1 MRAATATKPKKIDAF
16 RKEPSV
22 NKKYL
27 PYSYH
32 LNDYVVS
39 MENGDLMAFFKL
51 DGRTHDCASDRELV
65 TWHKDLNTL
74 VKSFG
79 TDQIELWT
87 HEYHHEAKE
96 YPDGEY
102 DQFFP
107 AYVDKY
113 NRKLHGDSKQLIND
127 LYLTVIYKQVGDKTQ
142 KFLSKFEKPTREQ
155 IQQMQNEALEG
166 LEDVSEQILEA
177 MKPYGIQQLG
187 IYYRDKRGNEIPA
200 PDKKERE
207 ELAEVDETDVFDEAV
222 VIERNE
228 PEPSQAHA
236 YSKALE
242 FLYFLANMEWAI
254 VPVCRERIRD
264 YIMDNRPVSSLWGD
278 VIQIRTVD
286 HNFYTTGI
294 EFRDY
299 EEETEPGQLNML
311 KEADFEYLLTQS
323 FSCLSESS
331 AKTFLTHQEKSL
343 QETRDR
349 AQSQLAQLGTALDM
363 LTSREFVMGYHH
375 GTVHVWDKDQN
386 AVQRKARRVKVML
399 TGCGVVGGT
408 ISLASEA
415 AYFAKLPGNQKWAP
429 RPVPVNSWNFLH
441 FSSFHNFMRGKPDNN
456 PWGPALTMFRTISGT
471 PLYFNFHVTP
481 LEELSYGKR
490 PLGHALITGMS
501 GEGKTTLLNFL
512 LAQSMKYSPRL
523 FVYDRDRGM
532 EPFIRSVGGYYK
544 VLQQGMPSGFAPLQI
559 EPTKRNIALIKNL
572 FRICVETTN
581 NGPISATMATELAE
595 GVDAVMGEGSLI
607 PREARTVTILD
618 GYVNEV
624 VENGVSLKGL
634 LREWTRKG
642 QYGWLFDNDKDS
654 LDLSTND
661 IFGFD
666 LSEFI
671 AAKEEV
677 SSPART
683 PLMMY
688 LLYRVRDSI
697 DGKRRVIQ
705 CFDEFHAYLDDPV
718 IEREVKRGI
727 KTDRKKDAI
736 YVFATQEP
744 NDALSSRIGRTI
756 MSQTVTK
763 ICLRDPEAIRTDYAF
778 LTDAEYDAL
787 MSITE
792 HSRQFLVKQGQ
803 QSAIASFNLYPRN
816 SDDIDADI
824 KTMDNILS
832 VLSGE
837 PQNAEIAHELV
848 ERLGNEPEV
857 WLKEYWRLTA

>member
-1 MRAATATKPKKIDAF
+1 FCGACGNNRTNRGGFQFAAA
-16 RKEPSV
+16 R
-22 NKKYL
+22 L
-27 PYSYH
+27 P
-32 LNDYVVS
+32 
-39 MENGDLMAFFKL
+39 
-51 DGRTHDCASDRELV
+51 
-65 TWHKDLNTL
+65 W
-74 VKSFG
+74 
-79 TDQIELWT
+79 
-87 HEYHHEAKE
+87 
-96 YPDGEY
+96 
-102 DQFFP
+102 
-107 AYVDKY
+107 
-113 NRKLHGDSKQLIND
+113 
-127 LYLTVIYKQVGDKTQ
+127 
-142 KFLSKFEKPTREQ
+142 
-155 IQQMQNEALEG
+155 
-166 LEDVSEQILEA
+166 
-177 MKPYGIQQLG
+177 
-187 IYYRDKRGNEIPA
+187 
-200 PDKKERE
+200 
-207 ELAEVDETDVFDEAV
+207 
-222 VIERNE
+222 
-228 PEPSQAHA
+228 
-236 YSKALE
+236 

-254 VPVCRERIRD
+254 VPVCRDRIRE

-278 VIQIRTVD
+278 VVQIRTVD

-294 EFRDY
+294 EFREY
-299 EEETEPGQLNML
+299 EEDTEPGQLNML

-375 GTVHVWDKDQN
+375 GTVHVWDNDQN

-415 AYFAKLPGNQKWAP
+415 AYYARLPGNQKWAP
-429 RPVPVNSWNFLH
+429 RPVPINSWNFLH
-441 FSSFHNFMRGKPDNN
+441 FSPFHNFMRGKPDNN

-512 LAQSMKYSPRL
+512 LAQSMKYNPRL

-634 LREWTRKG
+634 LREWTREG

-654 LDLSTND
+654 LDLSAND

-763 ICLRDPEAIRTDYAF
+763 ICLRDPEAIREDYAF

-824 KTMDNILS
+824 KTMDNVLS

-848 ERLGNEPEV
+848 ERLGNDPEV

>member
-1 MRAATATKPKKIDAF
+1 MRAATATKPKKIDAY

-32 LNDYVVS
+32 LNDYVIS

-79 TDQIELWT
+79 TDHVELWT

-102 DQFFP
+102 DHFFP
-107 AYVDKY
+107 AYIDQY

-142 KFLSKFEKPTREQ
+142 KFLAKFEKPTRDE

-166 LEDVSEQILEA
+166 LEDISEQILEA
-177 MKPYGIQQLG
+177 MKPYGFSSWVSIIVTNAVLKFLRLIKKNVKNLLKSMNQTFLTKPLLSNATSLNLRRLTLIQ
-187 IYYRDKRGNEIPA
+187 KRWSSFISSQIWNGPSCLFAVIVSVSTSWTTALLA
-200 PDKKERE
+200 P
-207 ELAEVDETDVFDEAV
+207 
-222 VIERNE
+222 
-228 PEPSQAHA
+228 
-236 YSKALE
+236 
-242 FLYFLANMEWAI
+242 
-254 VPVCRERIRD
+254 CG
-264 YIMDNRPVSSLWGD
+264 GD
-278 VIQIRTVD
+278 VVQIRTVD

-294 EFRDY
+294 EFREY
-299 EEETEPGQLNML
+299 EEDTEPGQLNML

-375 GTVHVWDKDQN
+375 GTVHVWDNDQN

-408 ISLASEA
+408 LSLASEA
-415 AYFAKLPGNQKWAP
+415 AYYARLPGNQKWAP
-429 RPVPVNSWNFLH
+429 RPVPINSWNFLH
-441 FSSFHNFMRGKPDNN
+441 FSPFHNFMRGKPDNN

-512 LAQSMKYSPRL
+512 LAQSMKYNPRL

-634 LREWTRKG
+634 LREWTREG

-654 LDLSTND
+654 LDLSAND

-763 ICLRDPEAIRTDYAF
+763 ICLRDPEAIREDYAF

-824 KTMDNILS
+824 KTMDNVLS

-848 ERLGNEPEV
+848 ERLGNDPEV

>member
-1 MRAATATKPKKIDAF
+1 
-16 RKEPSV
+16 
-22 NKKYL
+22 
-27 PYSYH
+27 
-32 LNDYVVS
+32 
-39 MENGDLMAFFKL
+39 
-51 DGRTHDCASDRELV
+51 
-65 TWHKDLNTL
+65 
-74 VKSFG
+74 
-79 TDQIELWT
+79 
-87 HEYHHEAKE
+87 
-96 YPDGEY
+96 
-102 DQFFP
+102 
-107 AYVDKY
+107 
-113 NRKLHGDSKQLIND
+113 
-127 LYLTVIYKQVGDKTQ
+127 
-142 KFLSKFEKPTREQ
+142 
-155 IQQMQNEALEG
+155 
-166 LEDVSEQILEA
+166 
-177 MKPYGIQQLG
+177 
-187 IYYRDKRGNEIPA
+187 
-200 PDKKERE
+200 
-207 ELAEVDETDVFDEAV
+207 
-222 VIERNE
+222 
-228 PEPSQAHA
+228 
-236 YSKALE
+236 ALE

-254 VPVCRERIRD
+254 VPVCRDRIRE

-278 VIQIRTVD
+278 VVQIRTVD

-294 EFRDY
+294 EFREY
-299 EEETEPGQLNML
+299 EEDTEPGQLNML

-375 GTVHVWDKDQN
+375 GTVHVWDNDQN

-415 AYFAKLPGNQKWAP
+415 AYYARLPGNQKWAP
-429 RPVPVNSWNFLH
+429 RPVPINSWNFLH
-441 FSSFHNFMRGKPDNN
+441 FSPFHNFMRGKPDNN

-512 LAQSMKYSPRL
+512 LAQSMKYNPRL

-634 LREWTRKG
+634 LREWTREG

-654 LDLSTND
+654 LDLSAND

-705 CFDEFHAYLDDPV
+705 CFDEFHA
-718 IEREVKRGI
+718 
-727 KTDRKKDAI
+727 
-736 YVFATQEP
+736 
-744 NDALSSRIGRTI
+744 
-756 MSQTVTK
+756 
-763 ICLRDPEAIRTDYAF
+763 
-778 LTDAEYDAL
+778 
-787 MSITE
+787 
-792 HSRQFLVKQGQ
+792 
-803 QSAIASFNLYPRN
+803 
-816 SDDIDADI
+816 
-824 KTMDNILS
+824 
-832 VLSGE
+832 
-837 PQNAEIAHELV
+837 
-848 ERLGNEPEV
+848 
-857 WLKEYWRLTA
+857 

>member
-1 MRAATATKPKKIDAF
+1 MAFSSWVSIIVTNAVLKFLRLIKKNVKNLLKSMNQTFLTKPLLSNATSLNLRRLTLIQKRWSSFISSQIWNG
-16 RKEPSV
+16 PSCLFAV
-22 NKKYL
+22 I
-27 PYSYH
+27 
-32 LNDYVVS
+32 VS
-39 MENGDLMAFFKL
+39 VS
-51 DGRTHDCASDRELV
+51 TS
-65 TWHKDLNTL
+65 
-74 VKSFG
+74 
-79 TDQIELWT
+79 WT
-87 HEYHHEAKE
+87 
-96 YPDGEY
+96 
-102 DQFFP
+102 
-107 AYVDKY
+107 
-113 NRKLHGDSKQLIND
+113 
-127 LYLTVIYKQVGDKTQ
+127 T
-142 KFLSKFEKPTREQ
+142 
-155 IQQMQNEALEG
+155 AL
-166 LEDVSEQILEA
+166 L
-177 MKPYGIQQLG
+177 
-187 IYYRDKRGNEIPA
+187 A
-200 PDKKERE
+200 P
-207 ELAEVDETDVFDEAV
+207 
-222 VIERNE
+222 
-228 PEPSQAHA
+228 
-236 YSKALE
+236 
-242 FLYFLANMEWAI
+242 
-254 VPVCRERIRD
+254 C
-264 YIMDNRPVSSLWGD
+264 GD
-278 VIQIRTVD
+278 VVQIRTVD

-294 EFRDY
+294 EFREY
-299 EEETEPGQLNML
+299 EEDTEPGQLNML

-375 GTVHVWDKDQN
+375 GTVHVWDNDQN

-415 AYFAKLPGNQKWAP
+415 AYYARLPGNQKWAP
-429 RPVPVNSWNFLH
+429 RPVPINSWNFLH
-441 FSSFHNFMRGKPDNN
+441 FSPFHNFMRGKPDNN

-512 LAQSMKYSPRL
+512 LAQSMKYNPRL

-634 LREWTRKG
+634 LREWTREG

-654 LDLSTND
+654 LDLSAND

-763 ICLRDPEAIRTDYAF
+763 ICLRDPEAIREDYAF

-824 KTMDNILS
+824 KTMDNVLS

-848 ERLGNEPEV
+848 ERLGNDPEV